1 MKKMLIVLKNELITV
16 IARRSFILTLI
27 LVPLFGFVISYV
39 VSALQPKEEGGVN
52 PLASLISNP
61 TQPGVEGYVDQS
73 GIIQALP
80 KDLVP
85 RLKAF
90 ANEADAIAAHGAEEI
105 TAYYI
110 VSADYMESGK
120 IIYARSDYN
129 PLSGMN
135 ESNTIK
141 RALEYNL
148 VGQDFTMLAR
158 LQNPLNQ
165 EVVSLG
171 DAPTR
176 DSNNMLTFFLPY
188 AVTLLFYIMIFGTAS
203 LMLNSITS
211 EKQNQVL
218 EILMT
223 SITPVQMLTGKII
236 ALGLTGLLQTLV
248 WSASGLLLLRISGQ
262 SFGIS
267 ADFQLPASILIWGGV
282 FFLLGYALYGS
293 LMAGV
298 GALVPNLKEASQ
310 ATTVMIIP
318 MIVPLVFISSLINDS
333 NGTLSVA
340 LSLIPFTSPVA
351 MMTRLAA
358 GPVPFWELGLAV
370 LFLVLTVGLAVRA
383 VAGMF
388 RAQNLLSGQA
398 FNLRVFFQAL
408 TGRA

>member
-27 LVPLFGFVISYV
+27 LVPLIGFLISFGI
-39 VSALQPKEEGGVN
+39 SALQPTDAGGTN
-52 PLASLISNP
+52 PLASLISSP

-73 GIIQALP
+73 GIIKALP
-80 KDLVP
+80 KDLIP
-85 RLKAF
+85 RLRAF
-90 ANEADAIAAHGAEEI
+90 SSEEDAIAAYKAEEI

-110 VSADYMESGK
+110 ISPDYLKTGK
-120 IIYARSDYN
+120 VVYARSDYN
-129 PLSGMN
+129 PLSGMT

-148 VGQDFTMLAR
+148 VGQDFTLLAR

-171 DAPTR
+171 NTSNR

-223 SITPVQMLTGKII
+223 SITPIQMLTGKIL

-248 WSASGLLLLRISGQ
+248 WSASGLMLLRIGGQ
-262 SFGIS
+262 SFGLS
-267 ADFQLPASILIWGGV
+267 ASFQLPASILIWGGV

-318 MIVPLVFISSLINDS
+318 MIIPLVFISSLINDS
-333 NGTLSVA
+333 NGTLSVV

-358 GPVPFWELGLAV
+358 GPVPILELGLAV
-370 LFLVLTVGLAVRA
+370 LFLVLTVGLVIRA

-388 RAQNLLSGQA
+388 RAQNLLSGQT
-398 FNLRVFFQAL
+398 FNLRLFFQAL
-408 TGRA
+408 AGRV

>member
-1 MKKMLIVLKNELITV
+1 MKKMWIVLKNELITV

-27 LVPLFGFVISYV
+27 LVPLLGLVISYV
-39 VSALQPKEEGGVN
+39 VSALQPKEEGGQN

-61 TQPGVEGYVDQS
+61 TQPGLEGYVDQS
-73 GIIQALP
+73 GIITALP
-80 KDLVP
+80 KDLIP

-90 ANEADAIAAHGAEEI
+90 SSEAEAIAAYNAGEI
-105 TAYYI
+105 TGYYI
-110 VSADYMESGK
+110 ISPDYLKTGNV
-120 IIYARSDYN
+120 IYARSDYN
-129 PLSGMN
+129 PLSGIN
-135 ESNTIK
+135 QSNTIK

-148 VGQDFTMLAR
+148 LDQDFTMLAR
-158 LQNPLNQ
+158 VQNPLNQ

-171 DAPTR
+171 NTPER

-188 AVTLLFYIMIFGTAS
+188 IVTMLFYIMIFGTAS
-203 LMLNSITS
+203 LMLNSITN
-211 EKQNQVL
+211 EKQNYVL

-223 SITPVQMLTGKII
+223 SITPIQMLTGKII

-248 WSASGLLLLRISGQ
+248 WSASGLMLLNISGQ
-262 SFGIS
+262 SLGLS
-267 ADFQLPASILIWGGV
+267 AAFQLPTTILVWGGV

-318 MIVPLVFISSLINDS
+318 MIIPLFFINSLINDS

-358 GPVPFWELGLAV
+358 GPVASWQLALAV
-370 LFLVLTVGLAVRA
+370 LFLVLTVVLVVRA
-383 VAGMF
+383 VARMF

-398 FNLRVFFQAL
+398 FNLRVFFQSLA
-408 TGRA
+408 GRV

>member
-1 MKKMLIVLKNELITV
+1 MKKILIVLKNELITV

-27 LVPLFGFVISYV
+27 LVPLIGFLISFG
-39 VSALQPKEEGGVN
+39 VSALQPEGDGGTN
-52 PLASLISNP
+52 PLASLISSP

-73 GIIQALP
+73 GIIKALP
-80 KDLVP
+80 KDLIP

-90 ANEADAIAAHGAEEI
+90 SSEEDALAAYKADEI

-110 VSADYMESGK
+110 VSPDYLKTGK
-120 IIYARSDYN
+120 VVYARSDYN
-129 PLSGMN
+129 PLSGMS

-148 VGQDFTMLAR
+148 VDQDFAMLAR

-171 DAPTR
+171 NAPAR

-188 AVTLLFYIMIFGTAS
+188 IVTLLFYIMIFGTAS

-223 SITPVQMLTGKII
+223 SITPIQMLTGKII
-236 ALGLTGLLQTLV
+236 ALGMTGLLQTLV
-248 WSASGLLLLRISGQ
+248 WSASGLMLLRISGQ
-262 SFGIS
+262 SFGLS
-267 ADFQLPASILIWGGV
+267 ASFQLPVSILAWGGV

-318 MIVPLVFISSLINDS
+318 MIIPLVFISSLINDS

-358 GPVPFWELGLAV
+358 GPVPLWELGLAV
-370 LFLVLTVGLAVRA
+370 LLLILTVVLVVRA

-388 RAQNLLSGQA
+388 RAQNLLSGQT
-398 FNLRVFFQAL
+398 FKLRLFFQAL
-408 TGRA
+408 AGRV

>member
-27 LVPLFGFVISYV
+27 LVPLVGFAISLG
-39 VSALQPKEEGGVN
+39 VSILQPKDSGGTN
-52 PLASLISNP
+52 PLAALISNP

-73 GIIQALP
+73 GIIKTLP
-80 KDLVP
+80 KDLIP

-90 ANEADAIAAHGAEEI
+90 ASEADAVAAYKAEEI

-110 VSADYMESGK
+110 VSPDYVKTGK
-120 IIYARSDYN
+120 VIYARSDYN
-129 PLSGMN
+129 PLSGIN
-135 ESNTIK
+135 QSTVIK

-148 VGQDFTMLAR
+148 VGEDFNLLAR

-171 DAPTR
+171 ATPNR

-188 AVTLLFYIMIFGTAS
+188 IVTLLFYIMIFGTAS
-203 LMLNSITS
+203 LMLSSITS

-223 SITPVQMLTGKII
+223 SITPIQMLTGKII

-248 WSASGLLLLRISGQ
+248 WSTSGLLLLRISGQ
-262 SFGIS
+262 AFGLS
-267 ADFQLPASILIWGGV
+267 ASFQLPASILVWGGV

-298 GALVPNLKEASQ
+298 GALVPNLREASQ

-318 MIVPLVFISSLINDS
+318 MIVPLVFISTLINDS
-333 NGTLSVA
+333 NGALSIA
-340 LSLIPFTSPVA
+340 LSLIPFTAPVA
-351 MMTRLAA
+351 MMTRLSA

-370 LFLVLTVGLAVRA
+370 LFLVAMVVLVVRA
-383 VAGMF
+383 VSGMF
-388 RAQNLLSGQA
+388 RAQNLLSGQT
-398 FNLRVFFQAL
+398 FSLRLFFQAL
-408 TGRA
+408 TGRV

>member
-1 MKKMLIVLKNELITV
+1 MKKTWIVLKNEVITV

-27 LVPLFGFVISYV
+27 LVPLVGFLISFGIS
-39 VSALQPKEEGGVN
+39 AMQPNEDGSTN
-52 PLASLISNP
+52 PLASLITNP
-61 TQPGVEGYVDQS
+61 TQPGLEGYVDHS
-73 GIIQALP
+73 GIIKVLP
-80 KDLVP
+80 KDLIP
-85 RLKAF
+85 RLKEF
-90 ANEADAIAAHGAEEI
+90 ATEEDAIAGYQSGEI

-110 VSADYMESGK
+110 VSADYLDTGK
-120 IIYARSDYN
+120 VVYARSDYN

-135 ESNTIK
+135 QSTTIK

-148 VGQDFTMLAR
+148 LDQDFTMLAR
-158 LQNPLNQ
+158 IQNPLNQ

-171 DAPTR
+171 EAPQR

-188 AVTLLFYIMIFGTAS
+188 IVALMFYIMIFGTAS

-223 SITPVQMLTGKII
+223 SITPMQMLTGKIL

-248 WSASGLLLLRISGQ
+248 WSTSGLLLLRISGQ
-262 SFGIS
+262 TFGLAAS
-267 ADFQLPASILIWGGV
+267 FQLPASILVWGGV

-298 GALVPNLKEASQ
+298 GALVPNLREASQ
-310 ATTVMIIP
+310 ATTVIIIP
-318 MIVPLVFISSLINDS
+318 MIIPLVFISQLINDS
-333 NGTLSVA
+333 NGALSVV
-340 LSLIPFTSPVA
+340 LSLVPFTAPVA

-358 GPVPFWELGLAV
+358 GPVPLWELGLAI
-370 LFLVLTVGLAVRA
+370 LFLVLTAMLVVRS

-398 FNLRVFFQAL
+398 FNLRIFIQAL
-408 TGRA
+408 AGRL

>member
-27 LVPLFGFVISYV
+27 LVPLLGFAISFV

-61 TQPGVEGYVDQS
+61 TQPGLEGYIDQS
-73 GIIQALP
+73 GIITTLP
-80 KDLVP
+80 KDLIP

-90 ANEADAIAAHGAEEI
+90 SSEAEAIAAYNAGEI

-110 VSADYMESGK
+110 ISADYLKTGK
-120 IIYARSDYN
+120 VIYARSDYN
-129 PLSGMN
+129 PLSGIN
-135 ESNTIK
+135 QSNTIK

-148 VGQDFTMLAR
+148 LGQDFTMLAR
-158 LQNPLNQ
+158 VQNPLNQ

-171 DAPTR
+171 NAPNR

-188 AVTLLFYIMIFGTAS
+188 IVTMLFYIMIFGTAS
-203 LMLNSITS
+203 LMLNSITN
-211 EKQNQVL
+211 EKQNYVL

-223 SITPVQMLTGKII
+223 SITPIQMLTGKII

-248 WSASGLLLLRISGQ
+248 WSASGLMLLNISGQ
-262 SFGIS
+262 SLGLS
-267 ADFQLPASILIWGGV
+267 ASFQLPTTILVWGGV

-318 MIVPLVFISSLINDS
+318 MIIPLIFINSLINDS

-358 GPVPFWELGLAV
+358 GPVSFWQLALAV
-370 LFLVLTVGLAVRA
+370 LFLILTVVLVVRA

-398 FNLRVFFQAL
+398 FNLRVFFQSL
-408 TGRA
+408 TGRV